1 MRSLIYL
8 LLLSMM
14 LFLAGCTVVTGS
26 GKIVSEEREV
36 SGFHTVALTGSGVVT
51 VQQGDEESLVVEA
64 DDNVLPLIE
73 AEVRGDT
80 LSLGFKPGATII
92 NPSRSIRYLVTVPNL
107 NEVVIS
113 GSGTVNVDRVVDE
126 RFAATI
132 SGSGEMNVDSLT
144 AANVRITISGS
155 GDANVAGAA
164 ETQDIQVSGSG
175 NYLAG
180 DLASQSAEVNISGS
194 GNATIWV
201 AESLDASVSGSG
213 DISYYGNPRIDQQAT
228 GSGRIRSL
236 GDK

>member
-1 MRSLIYL
+1 MRSSIYFLPL
-8 LLLSMM
+8 LMM

-26 GKIVSEEREV
+26 GRIVSEEREV
-36 SGFHTVALTGSGVVT
+36 SGFHAVALTGSGVVT
-51 VQQGDEESLVVEA
+51 VQQGDEESLVIEA
-64 DDNVLPLIE
+64 DDNILSLIE
-73 AEVRGDT
+73 TEVRDGT
-80 LSLGFKPGATII
+80 LSLGLKPGTTIV
-92 NPSRSIRYLVTVPNL
+92 NTSRPIRYLVTLPNL

-155 GDANVAGAA
+155 GDVSVAGAA
-164 ETQDIQVSGSG
+164 ETQDIRVSGSG

-180 DLASQSAEVNISGS
+180 DLAGQSADVNISGS
-194 GNATIWV
+194 GDATIWV
-201 AESLDASVSGSG
+201 AESLDITVSGSG
-213 DISYYGNPRIDQQAT
+213 DISYYGNPRVDQQAT
-228 GSGRIRSL
+228 GSGRVRSL